1 MKKTLALV
9 VVLALVFVCV
19 FAQGALAADFPS
31 KTVEAMVG
39 WGAGGGGA
47 IVFRALAEVFP
58 TYANGQQMI
67 IKNVAGAAGL
77 TGAIE
82 FLDAAP
88 DGYNIMHWN
97 NATMAKCHLSDTVI
111 TGADTFKTVCQ
122 VVSSYNYLVVR
133 EDSKYQT
140 IQEFLDDALA
150 NPGVITCG
158 NAGAQG
164 GNHLAALLFEKATG
178 VEMVHVPYGGGG
190 PAITGLLAGEV
201 DCVMAN
207 APEGIANVESGQL
220 RILAVF
226 SNERYTSFPDIP
238 TGLESGIDC
247 VLPQWR
253 TVVVPIDTPDEIVE
267 QLAEIFRQCCED
279 PAFVQAMTDL
289 SVEVT
294 YKGPAEATEFMH
306 EEDARFAELAKTI
319 ETE

>member
-1 MKKTLALV
+1 MKKTLALI
-9 VVLALVFVCV
+9 VVLALFVCV
-19 FAQGALAADFPS
+19 FAQGALAADYPS

-39 WGAGGGGA
+39 WSAGGGGD

-58 TYANGQQMI
+58 KYANGQQMI
-67 IKNVAGAAGL
+67 IKNVAGAAGI

-97 NATMAKCHLSDTVI
+97 NATMAKSHLSDTVI

-140 IQEFLDDALA
+140 LQEFMDDVRA
-150 NPGVITCG
+150 NPGTITCG

-164 GNHLAALLFEKATG
+164 GNHLAALLFEQATG
-178 VEMVHVPYGGGG
+178 LEMVHVPYSGGG

-226 SNERYTSFPDIP
+226 SNERYTSFPDVP
-238 TGLESGIDC
+238 TGIESGADV

-253 TVVVPIDTPDEIVE
+253 TVVVPMDTPDDIVD
-267 QLAEIFRQCCED
+267 QLAEIIRQCCED
-279 PAFVQAMTDL
+279 PEFVQAMTDL

-306 EEDARFAELAKTI
+306 QEDARFAELAETI
-319 ETE
+319 EVE

>member
-1 MKKTLALV
+1 MKKTLALLM
-9 VVLALVFVCV
+9 VLAMVFVCV
-19 FAQGALAADFPS
+19 FAQGALAADYPS

-39 WGAGGGGA
+39 WNAGGGGD

-58 TYANGQQMI
+58 TYANGQQMV
-67 IKNVAGAAGL
+67 IKNVGGAAGI

-97 NATMAKCHLSDTVI
+97 NATMAKTHLSETVI

-140 IQEFLDDALA
+140 IEEFVADALA
-150 NPGVITCG
+150 NPETITCG

-164 GNHLAALLFEKATG
+164 GNHLAALLFEQATG
-178 VEMVHVPYGGGG
+178 LKLVHVPYSGGG

-207 APEGIANVESGQL
+207 APEGIANVEAGQL

-226 SNERYTSFPDIP
+226 SNERYSSFPEVP
-238 TGLESGIDC
+238 TGIESGIDC

-253 TVVVPIDTPDEIVE
+253 TVVVPKDTPDELVE
-267 QLAEIFRQCCED
+267 QLAAILKQCCED
-279 PAFVQAMTDL
+279 PAFVKAMTDL
-289 SVEVT
+289 NVEVT
-294 YKGPAEATEFMH
+294 YKGPADATAFMH
-306 EEDARFAELAKTI
+306 EEDARFEELAKTI
-319 ETE
+319 VTE